1 MELELNRTALPYHDL
16 IFHTQVTREE
26 TMEMIVPDA
35 YPDISKL
42 LDTSGICCL
51 NTREASEGTVSL
63 AGRIR
68 CRILYLPEE
77 DNGEINSLGADLDFQ
92 CSVDQEGLTAEC
104 HVVAI
109 PRLLSAETK
118 AINPRKMLIRVNY
131 EIAVRAYRQDTLMVP
146 CGVLEPGVVEEKQ
159 EQAEG
164 YFVVAVP
171 EKRFQFQD
179 QLNLSGSQPAMAEIL
194 RIHPDVT
201 CGEAKLIGGKL
212 VFKGEVS
219 LWTLYRSVDHNI
231 LVTEFVLPFSQ
242 IMDAPETEE
251 TAEFQLEATLLDW
264 TLGELSGDGRS
275 LAVEVDLYAC
285 AEIRTRRSLPLLAD
299 AYSVRGPVQTAFATF
314 MFPQL
319 VDRSLRRETKRE
331 LLETGGKDVSVLDV
345 RCTVVQTSVT
355 KSAEQLV
362 FKAGVQAELLCV
374 DEDGTVER
382 LSRHL
387 TLESEAPVTG
397 DVEARVSCTLT
408 EGTALPAA
416 NGVELRVG
424 VAFQTLVLRR
434 EERLCI
440 SALELDE
447 STSQEQD
454 SRPSIVLR
462 QMIEGESLWDI
473 AKAYATTISEIRQAN
488 GTEEESAEPG
498 QLLLIPH
505 KR

>member
-35 YPDISKL
+35 YPDISNL
-42 LDTSGICCL
+42 LDTSGVCCL
-51 NTREASEGTVSL
+51 TTKEASDGTLSL

-68 CRILYLPEE
+68 CSILYLPE
-77 DNGEINSLGADLDFQ
+77 DNGTINSLRADLDFQ
-92 CSVDQEGLTAEC
+92 CSVDQEGITAEC
-104 HVVAI
+104 GVVAV
-109 PRLLSAETK
+109 PRILSAETK

-131 EIAVRAYRQDTLMVP
+131 EITVRVYRQETLMVP
-146 CGVLEPGVVEEKQ
+146 CGVLESGLVEEKQ

-164 YFVVAVP
+164 YFAIAVP

-194 RIHPDVT
+194 RVQSDVS
-201 CGEAKLIGGKL
+201 CGDAKIIGGKL
-212 VFKGEVS
+212 VFKGDVS
-219 LWTLYRSVDHNI
+219 LRFLYRSVEHEI
-231 LVTEFVLPFSQ
+231 LTAEFVLPFSQ
-242 IMDAPETEE
+242 IMDTPEAEE
-251 TAEFQLEATLLDW
+251 TAEFQIEVVLLDW

-275 LAVEVDLYAC
+275 LAVEVDLYAY
-285 AEIRTRRSLPLLAD
+285 AEIRARKNLPLLAD
-299 AYSVRGPVQTAFATF
+299 AYSVRGCVQTDFSPF
-314 MFPQL
+314 VFPQL
-319 VDRSLRRETKRE
+319 IERSVRRESKRE
-331 LLETGGKDVSVLDV
+331 LLETGEKDVSVLDL
-345 RCTVVQTSVT
+345 RCTVVQTSAV
-355 KSAEQLV
+355 KSAEKLV
-362 FKAGVQAELLCV
+362 FKAAVQAELLCV
-374 DEDGTVER
+374 DAAGNIER

-387 TLESEAPVTG
+387 TLESEAAVTG
-397 DVEARVSCTLT
+397 NVEAMVSCRLT
-408 EGTALPAA
+408 EGNALPAA

-424 VAFQTLVLRR
+424 VAFQTLLLRR

-440 SALELDE
+440 SALEMDE
-447 STSQEQD
+447 SKMQDQEG
-454 SRPSIVLR
+454 RPSIVLR

-488 GTEEESAEPG
+488 GMDEETAEPG

>member
-51 NTREASEGTVSL
+51 NTREVSEGTLSL

-68 CRILYLPEE
+68 CRILYLPE
-77 DNGEINSLGADLDFQ
+77 DGAEISSLGADLDFQ

-104 HVVAI
+104 SVMAI
-109 PRLLSAETK
+109 PRILSAETK
-118 AINPRKMLIRVNY
+118 AINPRKMLIRVTY
-131 EIAVRAYRQDTLMVP
+131 EVAVRVYRLETLMVP
-146 CGVLEPGVVEEKQ
+146 CGIQESGIVEEKQ

-164 YFVVAVP
+164 YFAIAVP

-194 RIHPDVT
+194 RVHADVT
-201 CGEAKLIGGKL
+201 CGDAKLIGGKL

-219 LWTLYRSVDHNI
+219 LWTLYRSVDHDI

-242 IMDAPETEE
+242 IMDAPEAEE
-251 TAEFQLEATLLDW
+251 TAEFQLEAVLLDW

-285 AEIRTRRSLPLLAD
+285 AEIRTRKSLPLLAD
-299 AYSVRGPVQTAFATF
+299 AYSVRCPVQTDFSTF
-314 MFPQL
+314 VFPQL
-319 VDRSLRRETKRE
+319 VERNVRRETKRE
-331 LLETGGKDVSVLDV
+331 LLETGGKDVSVLDL
-345 RCTVVQTSVT
+345 RCTVVQTSVV
-355 KSAEQLV
+355 KSAEKLV
-362 FKAGVQAELLCV
+362 LKAGVQAELLCV
-374 DEDGTVER
+374 DETGSVER

-387 TLESEAPVTG
+387 TLESEAAVTG
-397 DVEARVSCTLT
+397 EVEAIISCTLT

-424 VAFQTLVLRR
+424 VAFQPLLLRR

-440 SALELDE
+440 STLELDE
-447 STSQEQD
+447 SKPQEEEG
-454 SRPSIVLR
+454 RPSIVLR
-462 QMIEGESLWDI
+462 QMVDGESLWDI
-473 AKAYATTISEIRQAN
+473 AKAYATTINEIRQAN
-488 GTEEESAEPG
+488 GMEEETAEPG
-498 QLLLIPH
+498 RLLLIPH